1 MNCRLTLVLGVV
13 LSASMIAGFNSLA
26 GDETPAGNA
35 KKAKP
40 RKRAGENEPAD
51 SKHRVPEAI
60 ARDRAIQMHSTMES
74 TLHAMHRNY
83 FHRERAMV
91 PARAMQDVFE
101 DIGRDS
107 HVDVRWISVNTK
119 AMSVDHE
126 PETAFERQAAR
137 AIASGKESF
146 ELIEGGFY
154 RRAGAIPLSAGCIGC
169 HTTSFAPPSMTPR
182 FAALAISIPL
192 AAE

>member
-1 MNCRLTLVLGVV
+1 MTRYLTLALAVV
-13 LSASMIAGFNSLA
+13 VAASMVAGFNTLA
-26 GDETPAGNA
+26 EDEAPAA
-35 KKAKP
+35 TVKKKP

-51 SKHRVPEAI
+51 SKHRVPVAV
-60 ARDRAIQMHSTMES
+60 ARDRATQMHATMES

-83 FHRERAMV
+83 FHRERAIV

-101 DIGRDS
+101 DIGRES

-126 PETAFERQAAR
+126 PDTAFERRAAR

-146 ELIEGGFY
+146 ELIEDGYY
-154 RRAGAIPLSAGCIGC
+154 RRAGAIPLAAGCVGC
-169 HTTSFAPPSMTPR
+169 HTTSFASPSMIPR
-182 FAALAISIPL
+182 FAGLAITIPL